1 MALLYIVED
10 DADIRELE
18 AYALENGGFRVQS
31 FVDGEELS
39 AAMEK
44 QLPDLLL
51 LDVMLPG
58 VDGLSILKNIRA
70 DVRTRDLPVLMV
82 TAKTTELD
90 RVKGLDMG
98 ADDYIAKPFGIM
110 ELVARVR
117 ALLRRAKPDTHEMV
131 YKELFFDEESH
142 KVSVKGNFIELTYKE
157 FELLKHLLI
166 NRGTVMSR
174 EKLMNAVW
182 GFAFAG
188 ASRTVDM
195 HIKTLRHKLGDYGKE
210 IVTIRNVG
218 YRLGD

>member
-1 MALLYIVED
+1 MSLLYIVED
-10 DADIRELE
+10 DAAIRELE

-31 FVDGEELS
+31 FADGEALF
-39 AAMEK
+39 AAMAK
-44 QLPDLLL
+44 QMPDLLL

-58 VDGLSILKNIRA
+58 IDGLSILKTVRA
-70 DVRTRDLPVLMV
+70 DLRTRELPVLMV

-110 ELVARVR
+110 ELIARVR
-117 ALLRRAKPDTHEMV
+117 ALLRRTKPETHEMV
-131 YKELFFDEESH
+131 YKELIFDEESH
-142 KVSVKGNFIELTYKE
+142 KVSVMGNPVELTFKE
-157 FELLKHLLI
+157 FELLKHLLL

-195 HIKTLRHKLGDYGKE
+195 HIKTLRHKLGEYGKE